1 MLGTYGSLNA
11 AAKGLLGEAT
21 SIATRC
27 GKEFAVVGGWSP
39 VLRNTGAVSH
49 PGTRDVDL
57 LFSEGAT
64 KEALKDVVFAFLDSG
79 YLLSA
84 KHEFQVL
91 RTLRVG
97 GRSFVF
103 NVDLLHPHEGEVKG
117 ELCVDQLSFPIPHE
131 DYKSTYVF
139 TKSIALPNAGFVFD
153 GFVAKETIEFLMPDG
168 TKASHAVPVIDEV
181 GLLAT
186 KSKSCMVQKRPRDI
200 FDIYLAISSPRSL
213 EGFKANL
220 QRLRNRHER
229 VFASLECIAEALD
242 KWEGKFGAPSV
253 FSERG
258 VNFKEAAAVIRSFI
272 SDLGFGAPASVKNG
286 EDISALASTN
296 STSKTPL

>member
-1 MLGTYGSLNA
+1 MMSTQSAMYESLNA
-11 AAKGLLGEAT
+11 AARGLLGEAS
-21 SIATRC
+21 SIATKC

-39 VLRNTGAVSH
+39 VLRNTAKVTH

-64 KEALKDVVFAFLDSG
+64 KEALKDVVSAFLDSG

-91 RTLRVG
+91 RTLPVG
-97 GRSFVF
+97 GRNFVF

-117 ELCVDQLSFPIPHE
+117 ELCVDQLSFPIPHK

-153 GFVAKETIEFLMPDG
+153 GFVAEESIEFMMPDG
-168 TKASHAVPVIDEV
+168 TKACHVVPVIDEV
-181 GLLAT
+181 GLIAT
-186 KSKSCMVQKRPRDI
+186 KCKSCMVQKRPRDI
-200 FDIYLAISSPRSL
+200 FDIYLAISSPRNV
-213 EGFKANL
+213 ECFKAHL
-220 QRLRNRHER
+220 SRLKDRHEC
-229 VFASLECIAEALD
+229 VFASLECICEALD

-253 FSERG
+253 FAERG
-258 VNFKEAAAVIRSFI
+258 VNFEEAAGLIRSFI
-272 SDLGFGAPASVKNG
+272 GGLGFQRPASIEKS
-286 EDISALASTN
+286 EDINA
-296 STSKTPL
+296 

>member
-1 MLGTYGSLNA
+1 MYESLNA
-11 AAKGLLGEAT
+11 AARGLLGEAT
-21 SIATRC
+21 AIATKC

-39 VLRNTGAVSH
+39 VLRNTAVVSH

-64 KEALKDVVFAFLDSG
+64 KEALKDVVSAFLDSG

-91 RTLRVG
+91 RTLPVG

-117 ELCVDQLSFPIPHE
+117 ALCVDQLSFPIPHE

-153 GFVAKETIEFLMPDG
+153 GFLAEESIEFMMPDG
-168 TKASHAVPVIDEV
+168 TRAYHVVPVIDEV

-186 KSKSCMVQKRPRDI
+186 KSKSCKEQKRPRDI
-200 FDIYLAISSPRSL
+200 FDIYLAISSPHNP

-220 QRLRNRHER
+220 SRLKDHHER
-229 VFASLECIAEALD
+229 VFASLECIRDALK
-242 KWEGKFGAPSV
+242 KWEGEFGAPSV
-253 FSERG
+253 FAERG
-258 VNFKEAAAVIRSFI
+258 INFDEAAGVIRSFI
-272 SDLGFGAPASVKNG
+272 SDLGFQLPASVENA
-286 EDISALASTN
+286 EDINA
-296 STSKTPL
+296 

>member
-1 MLGTYGSLNA
+1 MSMKVAEYGSLNSA
-11 AAKGLLGEAT
+11 ARGLLGEAS
-21 SIATRC
+21 SIATKC

-39 VLRNTGAVSH
+39 VLRNAARVSH
-49 PGTRDVDL
+49 PGTKDVDL

-64 KEALKDVVFAFLDSG
+64 KEALKDVVSAFLDRG

-91 RTLRVG
+91 RTLSVG
-97 GRSFVF
+97 GRMFVF

-153 GFVAKETIEFLMPDG
+153 GFVTEERVEFEMPDG
-168 TKASHAVPVIDEV
+168 TKANHAVPVIDEV

-200 FDIYLAISSPRSL
+200 FDIYLAIANPRSPD
-213 EGFKANL
+213 GFRANL
-220 QRLRNRHER
+220 DRLRYRHEP
-229 VFASLECIAEALD
+229 VFASLQCICEGLK
-242 KWEGKFGAPSV
+242 KWESKFGAPAV
-253 FSERG
+253 FAERG
-258 VNFKEAAAVIRSFI
+258 IKFDEAAAVIRSFI
-272 SDLGFGAPASVKNG
+272 RGLGFEDAASVGKG
-286 EDISALASTN
+286 EDINA
-296 STSKTPL
+296 

>member
-1 MLGTYGSLNA
+1 MSTQAAMYESLNA

-21 SIATRC
+21 SIAGRC

-39 VLRNTGAVSH
+39 VLRNTAVVSH

-57 LFSEGAT
+57 LFSEGPT
-64 KEALKDVVFAFLDSG
+64 KEALKDVVSAFLDSG

-91 RTLRVG
+91 RTLPVG

-153 GFVAKETIEFLMPDG
+153 GFVAEVSIEFIMPDG
-168 TKASHAVPVIDEV
+168 TKAEHVVPVIDEV

-200 FDIYLAISSPRSL
+200 FDIYLAVSSPRNL
-213 EGFKANL
+213 EGFRANL
-220 QRLRNRHER
+220 NRLKDRHER
-229 VFASLECIAEALD
+229 VFASLECICEALD

-253 FSERG
+253 FAERG
-258 VNFKEAAAVIRSFI
+258 VNFGEAASLIRSFI
-272 SDLGFGAPASVKNG
+272 SDLGFGHPVSLEKG
-286 EDISALASTN
+286 ENISA
-296 STSKTPL
+296 

>member
-1 MLGTYGSLNA
+1 MYDSLNA
-11 AAKGLLGEAT
+11 AAKGLLGEAS
-21 SIATRC
+21 SIANSS
-27 GKEFAVVGGWSP
+27 GKKYAVCGGWSP
-39 VLRNTGAVSH
+39 VLRNTTVVTH

-64 KEALKDVVFAFLDSG
+64 KEALKDVVTAFLDSG

-91 RTLRVG
+91 RTLQVC

-153 GFVAKETIEFLMPDG
+153 GFVANETIEFLMPDG
-168 TKASHAVPVIDEV
+168 TKVSHVVPIIDEV

-200 FDIYLAISSPRSL
+200 FDIYLAISSPRSF

-220 QRLRNRHER
+220 GRLKNRHER
-229 VFASLECIAEALD
+229 VFASLECISEALN

-258 VNFKEAAAVIRSFI
+258 VNFTEATAVIRSFI
-272 SDLGFGAPASVKNG
+272 SELGFGAPASVTNG
-286 EDISALASTN
+286 KVIST
-296 STSKTPL
+296 

>member
-1 MLGTYGSLNA
+1 METQTAIYESLNA
-11 AAKGLLGEAT
+11 AAKGLLGEAS
-21 SIATRC
+21 SIATKC

-39 VLRNTGAVSH
+39 VLRNTTEVSH

-64 KEALKDVVFAFLDSG
+64 PDSLKDVVTAFLDSG

-91 RTLRVG
+91 RTLPVG
-97 GRSFVF
+97 GRRFVF
-103 NVDLLHPHEGEVKG
+103 NVDLLHPHEGEVRG
-117 ELCVDQLSFPIPHE
+117 EMCVDQLSFPIPHE

-153 GFVAKETIEFLMPDG
+153 GFVAQESIGFIMPDG
-168 TKASHAVPVIDEV
+168 TTANHVVPLIDEV

-200 FDIYLAISSPRSL
+200 FDIYLAISNPRNV
-213 EGFKANL
+213 EGFRDNL
-220 QRLRNRHER
+220 RRLKERHER
-229 VFASLECIAEALD
+229 VFASLECICEALD
-242 KWEGKFGAPSV
+242 KWEGQFGAPSV
-253 FSERG
+253 FAERG
-258 VNFKEAAAVIRSFI
+258 VNFGEAAGVIRSFI
-272 SDLGFGAPASVKNG
+272 SDLGFGRPVSLEKG
-286 EDISALASTN
+286 ENISA
-296 STSKTPL
+296 